1 MHSLRWP
8 YWKSV
13 QGPPWSEFLGEI
25 YYNCRFLSGCL
36 TGKEKNSE
44 ASLSSADPHTALQR
58 PPEELA
64 RWGGGNNYL
73 AMLRGWALG
82 RVPQPS
88 SPRTPRFPDPKPSQE
103 AAELSDSRDT
113 CEFRKCSSQGHQ

>member
-1 MHSLRWP
+1 MHSLRWH

-64 RWGGGNNYL
+64 RWGEDNGGPFSISEFVL
-73 AMLRGWALG
+73 VFG
-82 RVPQPS
+82 PQD
-88 SPRTPRFPDPKPSQE
+88 TPR
-103 AAELSDSRDT
+103 
-113 CEFRKCSSQGHQ
+113 